1 MPLHLVSLFK
11 DFVWFESLK
20 AFCML
25 SHSLWVHICFSPIVS
40 KWCCFLVVIY
50 GFFLLYFFS
59 LHFYIDPRVFKGIL
73 IKTSYLWLSAASL
86 SFYLYCPVAKL
97 WVIIIYYKKTSL
109 MSVDGYTDLE
119 AQDMSLRVLSLL
131 CFFSEIIVVVFPL
144 KPMGIA
150 KFSGSF

>member
-1 MPLHLVSLFK
+1 MPQVSHFIYIVQLQN
-11 DFVWFESLK
+11 SGL
-20 AFCML
+20 L
-25 SHSLWVHICFSPIVS
+25 SSTI
-40 KWCCFLVVIY
+40 
-50 GFFLLYFFS
+50 
-59 LHFYIDPRVFKGIL
+59 
-73 IKTSYLWLSAASL
+73 
-86 SFYLYCPVAKL
+86 
-97 WVIIIYYKKTSL
+97 KKTSL